1 MDSEK
6 DAVKNF
12 ERQSEEM
19 INEMG
24 IALVLTMM
32 ASAPHDKIKALDWW
46 PRAKSALETAAD
58 AASCWPQMISKM
70 AAKLQIDA
78 TSIATAKQ
86 ISLIGEQVGTGAM
99 FERFRSICRRDAVFI
114 VAMSQARRDEQKQ
127 QQAKDKENVRS

>member
-1 MDSEK
+1 
-6 DAVKNF
+6 VKEF

-19 INEMG
+19 INDMG
-24 IALVLTMM
+24 IRLVLTMM

-70 AAKLQIDA
+70 SAKLQIDA
-78 TSIATAKQ
+78 TTIATANE
-86 ISLIGEQVGTGAM
+86 IRVIGEQVGTGEM

-114 VAMSQARRDEQKQ
+114 VAMSQARRDEQRQTK
-127 QQAKDKENVRS
+127 ATYKDKGLE

>member
-6 DAVKNF
+6 EVLKQY
-12 ERQSEEM
+12 ERQSEEL

-24 IALVLTMM
+24 ISLVLTMM
-32 ASAPHDKIKALDWW
+32 ASVPHDKIKALDWW

-58 AASCWPQMISKM
+58 AASCWPQMVSKM
-70 AAKLQIDA
+70 ASKLQIDA
-78 TSIATAKQ
+78 TTIATAKE

-114 VAMSQARRDEQKQ
+114 VAMSQARRDEQR
-127 QQAKDKENVRS
+127 QAKAKEQENG